1 MTEKKTTSPDL
12 ATLTF
17 TFCQITKVNF
27 ATENMEML
35 LFFKFWRLQDMSFAT
50 ALNMIRN
57 TQKHA
62 LKLIKKKKKE
72 KKHYDLPEIVFNTPK
87 NTLKFGFLR
96 KKKEKIL

>member
-1 MTEKKTTSPDL
+1 
-12 ATLTF
+12 
-17 TFCQITKVNF
+17 
-27 ATENMEML
+27 
-35 LFFKFWRLQDMSFAT
+35 MSFAT
-50 ALNMIRN
+50 ALNMICN

-62 LKLIKKKKKE
+62 LKLIKKKKE